1 MARLSPL
8 LFLFLGL
15 STYKHFQSNASAE
28 IKEYTLEEWSMQ
40 QNRVS
45 GSQQQELPAEEV
57 SHVSISQEEGTNR
70 GNRTKTNK
78 NNNKSN
84 EGSAQVTTGEED
96 SGADGQTKE
105 VGTSEEKNKSSENNN
120 QDTSNT
126 NDKNR
131 GERNS
136 RNSNS
141 QGKDTSQN
149 DKYVHIEDT
158 SNRNSDISTSDQK
171 ETKDRSNNQ
180 KEDTTENLGYGSKLG
195 TKYGELRNR
204 GGRGSSDP
212 CVEDMTIRAVQIK
225 SVLMQV
231 SDRFDLENPDS
242 PQFKAAAW
250 IIYGDPMRLSADDP
264 RLFQRYS
271 TVVLYLATRG
281 DKWFVCS
288 ANTTSPC
295 GSNVGGETNNTSLS
309 YYYYYYD
316 YPQNSATELKQKRE
330 LNKIKAQ
337 HEERWLSDSS
347 ECEWYG
353 LRCDSQGQITSINL
367 NGNNLSGELPPEI
380 KTFCYARDI
389 KMAGNRICGRL
400 PNTFNGLKLLK
411 NLRLGRNLLTGVIP
425 STFYQLVLLERLDFH
440 ANMLSGR
447 LSTKMG
453 NLKELRRLQLSQNLF
468 TGTIP
473 KQIGTLRNLSE
484 LVRPV
489 LLMLFLI
496 VL

>member
-1 MARLSPL
+1 MARLFPL

-15 STYKHFQSNASAE
+15 STYKRFQSNAATE

-45 GSQQQELPAEEV
+45 GSQQSQEV
-57 SHVSISQEEGTNR
+57 SQDEGSNH
-70 GNRTKTNK
+70 GNRTATNENK
-78 NNNKSN
+78 NKSN
-84 EGSAQVTTGEED
+84 EGSAQVKTDEED
-96 SGADGQTKE
+96 YVSDSQTKE
-105 VGTSEEKNKSSENNN
+105 VSTNEEKEGSENNS
-120 QDTSNT
+120 QGMSNT
-126 NDKNR
+126 NDKSR
-131 GERNS
+131 GEKNS
-136 RNSNS
+136 RNSDNQVTKKPQNS
-141 QGKDTSQN
+141 K
-149 DKYVHIEDT
+149 HIQIENN

-171 ETKDRSNNQ
+171 EKKIRSQNQ
-180 KEDTTENLGYGSKLG
+180 QEGTREHSNSGSGMRIKN
-195 TKYGELRNR
+195 GELRNR
-204 GGRGSSDP
+204 GGHGGSDP
-212 CVEDMTIRAVQIK
+212 CVEDTTIRAVQIK

-250 IIYGDPMRLSADDP
+250 IIYGDPMRLAADDP

-271 TVVLYLATRG
+271 AVVLYLATRG

-295 GSNVGGETNNTSLS
+295 GSSVGGGGNNSSLS
-309 YYYYYYD
+309 YYYYYD
-316 YPQNSATELKQKRE
+316 YSENSATELKPKRE

-337 HEERWLSDSS
+337 SEERWLSDTS

-367 NGNNLSGELPPEI
+367 NGNNLYGELPPEI

-400 PNTFNGLKLLK
+400 PNTFSELKLLK
-411 NLRLGRNLLTGVIP
+411 NLRLGRNLITGVIP
-425 STFYQLVLLERLDFH
+425 STLYQLVLLERLDVH

-473 KQIGTLRNLSE
+473 KQIGALGNLSE
-484 LVRPV
+484 CVYPV
-489 LLMLFLI
+489 LLVFSVI
-496 VL
+496 V